1 MDNPAFGTNA
11 HLRHVSTSVFSE
23 EGPPKKRRKP
33 RSEKRAA
40 RQAARAAKQSG
51 TGNAEEALRIRGL
64 LGLVPEVPAPAAPA
78 AVAAAPAVEA
88 DATPAGFRVSDLFAA
103 GPAEAAAEPADSS
116 VDEGPGSA
124 PIAQT
129 PGRFS
134 FNFAVATGKEEAAGQ
149 ADSSDGEPAEL
160 QQQQLPPKPDGGAAA
175 KQGGTAAEAEAKDF
189 VPRRVFVGGMPFHYE
204 EDAIREFWEECGAVE
219 DLDLMRFPDT
229 GRFKGIAFITFA
241 TEAGCEAALECNG
254 TTLDEQRIKVERCTS
269 AGPKKSRQRRR
280 DDKGPSSNA
289 RAPAPK
295 TPGYPV
301 AYVGNIG
308 FDVHSS
314 ELRKVFED
322 CNVTKVRLHTDKDTG
337 KSKGFAHIH
346 FADDECLDRAMS
358 HDGTELGGRRIKIG
372 YAQPKKM

>member
-204 EDAIREFWEECGAVE
+204 VSLSLLGCCSQ
-219 DLDLMRFPDT
+219 
-229 GRFKGIAFITFA
+229 
-241 TEAGCEAALECNG
+241 AGCSPGPRDTEDRSKADDDSLLAAYSSPEPQCI
-254 TTLDEQRIKVERCTS
+254 TLQCPHPWLISMPT
-269 AGPKKSRQRRR
+269 AGP
-280 DDKGPSSNA
+280 A
-289 RAPAPK
+289 W
-295 TPGYPV
+295 
-301 AYVGNIG
+301 
-308 FDVHSS
+308 
-314 ELRKVFED
+314 
-322 CNVTKVRLHTDKDTG
+322 C
-337 KSKGFAHIH
+337 
-346 FADDECLDRAMS
+346 
-358 HDGTELGGRRIKIG
+358 
-372 YAQPKKM
+372 

>member
-40 RQAARAAKQSG
+40 SQAARAAKQSG

-160 QQQQLPPKPDGGAAA
+160 QQQQGCGKLQHPGHSSCHPSLMEALPPSRAA
-175 KQGGTAAEAEAKDF
+175 QLLR
-189 VPRRVFVGGMPFHYE
+189 P
-204 EDAIREFWEECGAVE
+204 
-219 DLDLMRFPDT
+219 
-229 GRFKGIAFITFA
+229 
-241 TEAGCEAALECNG
+241 
-254 TTLDEQRIKVERCTS
+254 
-269 AGPKKSRQRRR
+269 RQRTSSR
-280 DDKGPSSNA
+280 GGSLLAACPSTM
-289 RAPAPK
+289 R
-295 TPGYPV
+295 
-301 AYVGNIG
+301 
-308 FDVHSS
+308 
-314 ELRKVFED
+314 
-322 CNVTKVRLHTDKDTG
+322 
-337 KSKGFAHIH
+337 
-346 FADDECLDRAMS
+346 
-358 HDGTELGGRRIKIG
+358 
-372 YAQPKKM
+372 